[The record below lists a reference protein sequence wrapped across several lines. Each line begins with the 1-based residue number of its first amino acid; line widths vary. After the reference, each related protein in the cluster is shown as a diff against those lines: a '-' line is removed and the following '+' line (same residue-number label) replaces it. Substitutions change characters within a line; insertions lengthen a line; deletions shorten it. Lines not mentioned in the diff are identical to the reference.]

1 MISLVYTISI
11 TNNYCF
17 FQTSKKSGITKILTK
32 TKTLSGPIMI
42 VIKIK
47 KSKYVSKRVEIEPK
61 LIRKRFCG
69 TLEKK
74 ARY

>member
-1 MISLVYTISI
+1 
-11 TNNYCF
+11 
-17 FQTSKKSGITKILTK
+17 
-32 TKTLSGPIMI
+32 MI

-47 KSKYVSKRVEIEPK
+47 KSKYISKRVEIEPK